1 MNAAIITAAGKG
13 TRLKSDI
20 SKQFLNIYGK
30 PILAH
35 SISAFQNS
43 SNIKEIYITLPKNY
57 LSFCKREIIEKYNFS
72 KVKKLII
79 GGNTRQESVYNAL
92 HALPSSCKIVSIHDG
107 VRPLITTEEIDLLLK
122 SLIKLNNKDKSIEGI
137 IMAAPAYE
145 TVKKINEDKS
155 IDKTIARSLVCMA
168 QTPQTFFFDRIL
180 DAYRKALQDN
190 FIGTDDAS
198 LIERLGYKVM
208 VVMGRH
214 ENIKITT
221 AMDLFLAELIM
232 RKNLK

>member
-43 SNIKEIYITLPKNY
+43 SHIKEIYITLPKNY
-57 LSFCKREIIEKYNFS
+57 MSFCKEEIIEKYAFS
-72 KVKKLII
+72 KVKELII
-79 GGNTRQESVYNAL
+79 GGDTRQESVYNAL
-92 HALPSSCKIVSIHDG
+92 QALPSSCRVVSIHDG
-107 VRPLITTEEIDLLLK
+107 VRPLITTEEINLLIKNLLK
-122 SLIKLNNKDKSIEGI
+122 LNKKDNLIKGI

-145 TVKKINEDKS
+145 TVKKINEDRTV
-155 IDKTIARSLVCMA
+155 DETITRSLVCMA

-180 DAYRKALQDN
+180 DAYKKALQDN

-198 LIERLGYKVM
+198 LMERLGHKIM

-232 RKNLK
+232 RKNHK